1 LARTLDPEAYAVKR
15 DVFLDAAQRLI
26 LQRGYE
32 GTSVQDVLYEA
43 STSKGAFYHYFDSK
57 GDLLNAVVERMV
69 EGALLSVQP
78 VVDDP
83 ELPATD
89 KLRGLFAG
97 IASFKTARK
106 ELLIAL
112 MEVWLSDNNAIVRE
126 KFRRVVVERL
136 TPIMASIIRQG
147 HDEGVFDV
155 NEPDHAARIFV
166 SFLLSLNQ
174 STTELYL
181 ARQAGNVSLEDVRRA
196 LDAQVEALERVLGAP
211 KGSVTLID
219 ESVLHEWFD

>member
-1 LARTLDPEAYAVKR
+1 LARTLDPEAHAIKR
-15 DVFLDAAQRLI
+15 DAFLDAAQRLI
-26 LQRGYE
+26 MQKGYE
-32 GTSVQDVLYEA
+32 GTSVQDVLQQVN
-43 STSKGAFYHYFDSK
+43 TSKGAFYHYFDSK
-57 GDLLNAVVERMV
+57 GSLLNAVVERMV
-69 EGALLSVQP
+69 DAALLSVEP
-78 VVDDP
+78 IVDDP
-83 ELPATD
+83 DLPATD

-112 MEVWLSDNNAIVRE
+112 MEAWLSDNNAIVRE
-126 KFRRVVVERL
+126 KFRGVVVERL

-147 HDEGVFDV
+147 HDEGVFAV
-155 NEPDHAARIFV
+155 SAPDDTARVFV

-181 ARQAGNVSLEDVRRA
+181 ARGARKISLDDVRRA

-211 KGSVTLID
+211 SGSITLVD

>member
-1 LARTLDPEAYAVKR
+1 MARTLDPAAYAVR
-15 DVFLDAAQRLI
+15 REVFLDAAQRLI
-26 LQRGYE
+26 LERGYE
-32 GTSVQDVLYEA
+32 GTSVQDVLSEA

-57 GDLLNAVVERMV
+57 GDLLNGVVERMV

-78 VVDDP
+78 IVDDP
-83 ELPATD
+83 GLPATD

-112 MEVWLSDNNAIVRE
+112 MEVWLSDHNAIVRE
-126 KFRRVVVERL
+126 KFRRVVVDRL

-147 HDEGVFDV
+147 HDEGVFGV
-155 NEPDHAARIFV
+155 SAPDEAARVFV

-181 ARQAGNVSLEDVRRA
+181 ARQAGEISLDEVRRA
-196 LDAQVEALERVLGAP
+196 LDAQVEALERVLGASS
-211 KGSVTLID
+211 GSITLID
-219 ESVLHEWFD
+219 EPVLHEWFD